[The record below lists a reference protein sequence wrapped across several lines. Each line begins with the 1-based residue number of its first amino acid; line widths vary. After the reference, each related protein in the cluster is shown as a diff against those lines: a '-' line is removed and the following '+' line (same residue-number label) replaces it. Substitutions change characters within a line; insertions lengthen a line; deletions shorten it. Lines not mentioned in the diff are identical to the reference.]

1 MAEIPTVITPNKE
14 FKELQKKLDEVED
27 RVERTNAEIFQRTG
41 QKTGRDVGIVLG
53 FAVGTVLLYSL
64 AGALQFFNLIK

>member
-14 FKELQKKLDEVED
+14 FKELQKKLDEVEE

-41 QKTGRDVGIVLG
+41 QKTG
-53 FAVGTVLLYSL
+53 
-64 AGALQFFNLIK
+64 

>member
-27 RVERTNAEIFQRTG
+27 RAERNNVQIRQRTG
-41 QKTGRDVGIVLG
+41 N
-53 FAVGTVLLYSL
+53 Y
-64 AGALQFFNLIK
+64 